1 MAELKDFEND
11 MYDLVKN
18 VKFKHNVSSPLQ
30 NTLKQ
35 NMREMSEENRM
46 YVAAD
51 KTSNFYKVTKEKHK
65 QMMHQNVTKEYKKC
79 DDKVVDKVNS
89 EDKKIAEKLELDERI
104 YAFSKRDAFITVK
117 DHKDNFQNNTK
128 CRLINP
134 AKSDLGKVSKKILS
148 RVVTALRKS
157 SNLNQWKNSFEVI
170 DWFKE
175 LENKDTLTFL
185 LFDIVEYYPNITE
198 ELLKKALNYAKNHVD
213 ITQEEIKIILQTKKA
228 LLFSD
233 GKPWVKKGHKNF
245 DVTMGS
251 WDGAEVA
258 DLVGLYLLSQL
269 TNLNL
274 RIGLYRDDGLAV
286 CNLSPRQTEL
296 TKKKLCRIF
305 QENGLNITAEANLKS
320 VNFLDINLNLETG
333 IYRPYMKPNETPTY
347 G

>member
-1 MAELKDFEND
+1 MYSVFENVFSIRECIRVFEND

-30 NTLKQ
+30 TTLKQ
-35 NMREMSEENRM
+35 NMRDMSEENRM

-51 KTSNFYKVTKEKHK
+51 KTSTFYKITKEKHK

-89 EDKKIAEKLELDERI
+89 EDKKIAEELELDERI

-157 SNLNQWKNSFEVI
+157 SNLNQWKNPFAVI

-213 ITQEEIKIILQTKKA
+213 ITKEEIKIILQTKKA

-233 GKPWVKKGHKNF
+233 GKPWVKKGHNNF

-251 WDGAEVA
+251 
-258 DLVGLYLLSQL
+258 
-269 TNLNL
+269 
-274 RIGLYRDDGLAV
+274 
-286 CNLSPRQTEL
+286 
-296 TKKKLCRIF
+296 
-305 QENGLNITAEANLKS
+305 
-320 VNFLDINLNLETG
+320 
-333 IYRPYMKPNETPTY
+333 
-347 G
+347 